1 VQIVNQLALATAKMG
16 KTQVPETYFMQDARY
31 TKRGNK
37 MEERVLTAILEASY
51 GLSDYQ
57 LRSLNSRGLLDGT
70 CVYEMYHVQRSSLPS
85 LVFFA
90 YHDRLAEKSTFRWER
105 DQSVQDWL
113 AERVHLLSYLEQQD
127 YPAPRVF
134 PSQNGSATVRH
145 EHWNILITTFIEG
158 RAQLQSPDHLY
169 LLAAAVGRLHGLAL
183 PTSVGLSWW
192 NTSYSLPHALGQ
204 LEACA
209 PFIPASHQV
218 FYDQCK
224 RTFVTI
230 QQALHQLREC
240 IIHGDV
246 WAPNGVRTSE
256 QEVVLIDWEGAGRG
270 AALLDLGE
278 LLLKGQYSKQGTIP
292 ETINEDSIA
301 ALVSGYSRWRC
312 PEPLE
317 CELLLEAIRFR
328 CAWVGAWLLS
338 SVLLEG
344 WTAKVEEA
352 LNHVQRGYR
361 LAEPTAALALQ
372 CFARG

>member
-1 VQIVNQLALATAKMG
+1 
-16 KTQVPETYFMQDARY
+16 
-31 TKRGNK
+31 
-37 MEERVLTAILEASY
+37 MEKHVLTAILETSY

-57 LRSLNSRGLLDGT
+57 LRSLNSRSLLDGA
-70 CVYEMYHVQRSSLPS
+70 CVYEMYHIQRSSLSS

-90 YHDRLAEKSTFRWER
+90 YHDRLAEMSTFRWER
-105 DQSVQDWL
+105 AQSVQDWL
-113 AERVHLLSYLEQQD
+113 TERVHLLSYLEQQD
-127 YPAPRVF
+127 YPAPHVF
-134 PSQNGSATVRH
+134 PAQNRSATVRY

-158 RAQLQSPDHLY
+158 RAQLVSPDHLY
-169 LLAAAVGRLHGLAL
+169 FLAAAVGRLHCLAL
-183 PTSVGLSWW
+183 PSSIGLSWW
-192 NTSYSLPHALGQ
+192 NASHSLPHAFGQ

-209 PFIPASHQV
+209 PFIPESHQA

-224 RTFVTI
+224 KTFVTI

-246 WAPNGVRTSE
+246 WAPNGVRTGE

-278 LLLKGQYSKQGTIP
+278 LLLKGQYNQQGAIP

-301 ALVSGYSRWRC
+301 ALVSGYSQWRC

-317 CELLLEAIRFR
+317 RELLLDAIRFR
-328 CAWVGAWLLS
+328 IAWVAAWLLS

-344 WTAKVEEA
+344 WTAKAEEG

-361 LAEPTAALALQ
+361 LAEPTATLALQ